1 MLGEK
6 FTFYPRRIKELT
18 TKWPLLT
25 KTVKHLGCQ
34 QGTHTVVFLK
44 KWSPNLNVRKG
55 GNLQTTSLY
64 KTFIWE
70 QSLNLRKWLKIRL
83 HTSQCLY
90 SHPDEENGHNQ
101 IAENSLRSGKIL

>member
-6 FTFYPRRIKELT
+6 FTFYPRRINELT

-34 QGTHTVVFLK
+34 QGTHTMVFLK
-44 KWSPNLNVRKG
+44 KWSPNLNLRKG

-70 QSLNLRKWLKIRL
+70 QSLNLRKWLKI
-83 HTSQCLY
+83 
-90 SHPDEENGHNQ
+90 SHPDEENGHNK